1 MPEIAAQEPM
11 SVEAMDGYRRSG
23 RAWVLL
29 PDGTSSATPVAY
41 ALVDLVD
48 GAGHIEQ
55 ISVDPAFARQG
66 LGRRLIDH
74 LAAEARREART
85 ALTLTTFRDVPWNAP
100 YYGRCGFR
108 ELAESE
114 LGPELR
120 AKRDDEAT
128 HGLDPALRVCMR
140 RDLV

>member
-1 MPEIAAQEPM
+1 MPEIAAAEPM
-11 SVEAMDGYRRSG
+11 TVEAMEAYRRAG

-29 PDGTSSATPVAY
+29 ADGTSGAIPVAY
-41 ALVDLVD
+41 ALVDVVD
-48 GAGHIEQ
+48 GAAHIEQ

-74 LAAEARREART
+74 AAAEARREART
-85 ALTLTTFRDVPWNAP
+85 AVTLTTFRDVPWNAP
-100 YYGRCGFR
+100 YYARCGFR
-108 ELAESE
+108 VLAEPE

-120 AKRDDEAT
+120 AKRDEEAAY
-128 HGLDPALRVCMR
+128 GLDPALRVCMR